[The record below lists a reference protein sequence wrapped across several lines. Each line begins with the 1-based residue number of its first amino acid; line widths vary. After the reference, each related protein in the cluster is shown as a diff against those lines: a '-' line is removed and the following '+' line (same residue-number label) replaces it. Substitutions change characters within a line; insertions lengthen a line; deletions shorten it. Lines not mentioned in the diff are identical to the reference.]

1 MTCFLLFDWLQL
13 GLSEEW
19 AATAIGIAITYAVF
33 IMGIP
38 ALIFQTFIPEA
49 LRNVY
54 NRRLMRGSHWVFT
67 TQILLILILLWMVN
81 PKVCGLEARGVPSET
96 SAYLIFWLTVL
107 ILLIG
112 HIHLIWK
119 FNSSQYIGR
128 QLSKTISK
136 SALVHF
142 KKEKEIKKEDLE
154 DLGLLAVE
162 LPHGSIKNTF
172 LDALGQLIEDIL
184 NVKDSRPE
192 EINKAIGDI
201 VEKTVDPSVTNNVEK
216 ANAENMK
223 KALEVLSFA
232 FNQGQRRIGNG
243 DDKSYFKTII
253 SNSIK
258 EIGVCAVLRKDL
270 PSVMN
275 AIEKLS
281 QIEGASRDVYTLGD
295 SALQQGYMKAS
306 VVASRKLGD
315 RVRKVIAGREPD
327 WVEDKR
333 VCAWLGLVARI
344 YEKDGHAKQYAE
356 TQIEVV
362 LEQPHV
368 KKEEITLI
376 LKNAQN
382 YFYRRLADFSTADA
396 ILELQQKRYPDLV

>member
-1 MTCFLLFDWLQL
+1 
-13 GLSEEW
+13 
-19 AATAIGIAITYAVF
+19 
-33 IMGIP
+33 
-38 ALIFQTFIPEA
+38 
-49 LRNVY
+49 
-54 NRRLMRGSHWVFT
+54 VFT
-67 TQILLILILLWMVN
+67 TQIVLVLILLWMVN
-81 PKVCGLEARGVPSET
+81 PKVCGLDGCAAPSEI
-96 SAYLIFWLTVL
+96 SAYWIFLLTFI
-107 ILLIG
+107 ILTIG

-128 QLSKTISK
+128 ELSKTIAK
-136 SALVHF
+136 SALDHF

-184 NVKDSRPE
+184 DVKDSKTE

-201 VEKTVDPSVTNNVEK
+201 VEKTVDPSVTNSFEK
-216 ANAENMK
+216 SNAENMK

-258 EIGVCAVLRKDL
+258 EIGVCAVARKDL

-295 SALQQGYMKAS
+295 LALQQGYMKAS

-327 WVEDKR
+327 WVDDKL

-344 YEKDGHAKQYAE
+344 YQKEGHAKQYAE

-368 KKEEITLI
+368 KKEEIELT

-396 ILELQQKRYPDLV
+396 ILELQKKRYPDLG

>member
-1 MTCFLLFDWLQL
+1 MNSLLLFDWPHL
-13 GLSEEW
+13 GLSGEW
-19 AATAIGIAITYAVF
+19 TSTAIGIAITYAVF
-33 IMGIP
+33 IMGVP

-54 NRRLMRGSHWVFT
+54 NKRLMGRSHVVFSI
-67 TQILLILILLWMVN
+67 QIFLVLVLLWMVN
-81 PKVCGLEARGVPSET
+81 PKVCGLEERGVPSE
-96 SAYLIFWLTVL
+96 SVAHWVFWLTVL
-107 ILLIG
+107 TLLIG
-112 HIHLIWK
+112 HVHLIWK

-128 QLSKTISK
+128 KLSTTIATSTL
-136 SALVHF
+136 SHF
-142 KKEKEIKKEDLE
+142 KKTKTLKKEDLE

-172 LDALGQLIEDIL
+172 LDCVGQLIEDIL
-184 NVKDSRPE
+184 GVQDSKPE
-192 EINKAIGDI
+192 EKNKAIGDI
-201 VEKTVDPSVTNNVEK
+201 VEKTVALSVTNNTEK
-216 ANAENMK
+216 TNAENMK
-223 KALEVLSFA
+223 KGLEVLSFA

-243 DDKSYFKTII
+243 NDKSYFKTII

-258 EIGVCAVLRKDL
+258 DVGVCAVVRKDL
-270 PSVMN
+270 PNVMN

-281 QIEGASRDVYTLGD
+281 QIDGASRDLYTLGD
-295 SALQQGYMKAS
+295 SALQQGYMKAA

-315 RVRKVIAGREPD
+315 RVRKVISAREPD

-344 YEKDGHAKQYAE
+344 YQKGGHAQRFAE

-368 KKEEITLI
+368 KPDETGPT
-376 LKNAQN
+376 LKNAIN
-382 YFYRRLADFSTADA
+382 HFYRLADFATADA
-396 ILELQQKRYPDLV
+396 ILELQQKRYPD